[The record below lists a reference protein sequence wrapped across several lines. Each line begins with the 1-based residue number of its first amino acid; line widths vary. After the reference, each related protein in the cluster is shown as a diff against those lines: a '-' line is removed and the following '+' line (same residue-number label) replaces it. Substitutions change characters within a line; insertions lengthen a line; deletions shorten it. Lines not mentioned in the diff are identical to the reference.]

1 MQLIVDIQNMLDEPA
16 IPDESSM
23 HAWILQALQIADLEQ
38 SSFEITVRI
47 VDEKES
53 QQLNGEY
60 RGKDKPTN
68 VLSFPFEVPEV
79 LHDEIP
85 CHLLGDLVVCHAVV
99 VKEAA
104 EQGKTL
110 VDHWAHMLVHGT
122 LHLLGYDHIET
133 DDAEQMEALEVQ
145 VLDHFKIKN
154 PY

>member
-1 MQLIVDIQNMLDEPA
+1 MQLFVDIQNMLDEST

-23 HAWILQALQIADLEQ
+23 HAWILQALHSADLEQ
-38 SSFEITVRI
+38 SSFEITVRV
-47 VDEKES
+47 VDQKES
-53 QQLNGEY
+53 QQLNSEY

-79 LHDEIP
+79 LLEEIP

-99 VKEAA
+99 VKEAE

-133 DDAEQMEALEVQ
+133 EDAEQMEALEVQ